1 MIQLLVIITYLH
13 LSRLL
18 PCLLINWKTILSQ
31 LLVLE
36 RKKWNGI
43 CSTYHQLARTRGKSR
58 SKPPLAAYPPAILGF
73 SFASGRIHWD
83 PAFASGK
90 RCANYRPIAAEN
102 PALWRVDHTIGCAPI
117 TISRPFLRWPR
128 KKNKTQND
136 VSKFDITEIYT
147 NNWLSQNCTRRNCLS
162 TWICV

>member
-1 MIQLLVIITYLH
+1 MLLLYTFPFPGDYKLTEMFINDRNLCKLDSTVIAFTE
-13 LSRLL
+13 SSK
-18 PCLLINWKTILSQ
+18 INAGRGQAFTT
-31 LLVLE
+31 
-36 RKKWNGI
+36 KKLNGI

-128 KKNKTQND
+128 RKNKTQND
-136 VSKFDITEIYT
+136 VSKLNITESI
-147 NNWLSQNCTRRNCLS
+147 
-162 TWICV
+162 